1 MPLCGVTTQ
10 RLFFWRILVLSIIAF
25 IINTAASVLGG
36 ILLLRFWMQ
45 VIQVRPPSEV
55 SQFAFK
61 LTDWLVLPLR
71 KFVPGTGGYDWASLL
86 GAFLI
91 MLVASLL
98 LLLTGMSLIGVVVFA
113 LQRLLGAIL
122 FGFMAL
128 LIIEAIFSWVN
139 PNAPLAPFV
148 RALNEPLLRPL
159 RRVIPLVGGID
170 LSLLAALLL
179 LQVAQMVVGVVFG
192 VR

>member
-1 MPLCGVTTQ
+1 L
-10 RLFFWRILVLSIIAF
+10 IIDT
-25 IINTAASVLGG
+25 IASVLGG

-45 VIQVRPPSEV
+45 AIQVRPPSQV

-71 KFVPGTGGYDWASLL
+71 RVVPGIGGYDWASLL
-86 GAFLI
+86 GALLV

-98 LLLTGMSLIGVVVFA
+98 WLANGASLAAVLLIAV
-113 LQRLLGAIL
+113 QRLLGAIL

-139 PNAPLAPFV
+139 PQAPLAPFV

-159 RRVIPLVGGID
+159 RRVVPLVGGID
-170 LSLLAALLL
+170 LSLLVALIL
-179 LQVAQMVVGVVFG
+179 LQVAQMVVGMIFG

>member
-1 MPLCGVTTQ
+1 M
-10 RLFFWRILVLSIIAF
+10 LSILTF
-25 IINTAASVLGG
+25 IIDTAASVLGG

-45 VIQVRPPSEV
+45 AIQVRPPSQV

-71 KFVPGTGGYDWASLL
+71 RVVPGVRGYDWASLL
-86 GAFLI
+86 GAFLV
-91 MLVASLL
+91 MLVTSLL
-98 LLLTGMSLIGVVVFA
+98 LLVRGEPLEAMLLIA
-113 LQRLLGAIL
+113 IQRFLGAIL

-139 PNAPLAPFV
+139 PQAPLAPFV

-159 RRVIPLVGGID
+159 RRVVPLIGGLD
-170 LSLLAALLL
+170 LSLLVALIL
-179 LQVAQMVVGVVFG
+179 LQVAQIVVAMIFG

>member
-1 MPLCGVTTQ
+1 
-10 RLFFWRILVLSIIAF
+10 VLSIIAF
-25 IINTAASVLGG
+25 VINTAASVLGG

-45 VIQVRPPSEV
+45 AIHVRAPTQV

-71 KFVPGTGGYDWASLL
+71 RFVPGTGGYDWASLL

-98 LLLTGMSLIGVVVFA
+98 LLVSGMSLVGVVLFA

-159 RRVIPLVGGID
+159 RRVIPLIGGLD

-179 LQVAQMVVGVVFG
+179 LQVAQMVVGVIFG